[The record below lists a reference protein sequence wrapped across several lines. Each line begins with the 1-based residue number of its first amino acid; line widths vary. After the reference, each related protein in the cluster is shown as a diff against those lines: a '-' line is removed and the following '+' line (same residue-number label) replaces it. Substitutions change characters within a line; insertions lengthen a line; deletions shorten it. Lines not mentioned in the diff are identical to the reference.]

1 MLNRR
6 EMLKKIF
13 TASIIPFI
21 PTGALASTMLGS
33 EKLFAP
39 KRLGKAT
46 LYLMGEKI
54 SLPAR
59 WPERNLFD
67 ALCETGIPLHFINQE
82 WEKGDDGVVP
92 TGMLLTGV
100 KDIFE
105 DLEFIRNGCLPEG
118 GIKDAIVKNGDE
130 FVLLTQDGLKK
141 HLGIQYRKH

>member
-1 MLNRR
+1 
-6 EMLKKIF
+6 
-13 TASIIPFI
+13 
-21 PTGALASTMLGS
+21 MLGS

-46 LYLMGEKI
+46 LYLMGEKFLFRRAGPSAI
-54 SLPAR
+54 YLMPFAKRASHCTSLI
-59 WPERNLFD
+59 RN
-67 ALCETGIPLHFINQE
+67 G
-82 WEKGDDGVVP
+82 KRGDDGVVP

-130 FVLLTQDGLKK
+130 FVLLTQDGLKSTWVFN
-141 HLGIQYRKH
+141 IASISS